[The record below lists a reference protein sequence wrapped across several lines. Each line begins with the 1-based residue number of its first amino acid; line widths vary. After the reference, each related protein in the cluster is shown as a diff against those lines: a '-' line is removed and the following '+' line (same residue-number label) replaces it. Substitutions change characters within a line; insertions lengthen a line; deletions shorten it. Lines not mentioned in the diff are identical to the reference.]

1 MNFVRWQCLT
11 SDPAVPQLYPVETDT
26 PILASKIPIIDSVID
41 ASIDVSMLIDSDQES
56 EYVVPIF
63 YKTDIYVKFSL
74 KYRSLNFILISYLY
88 IFTCYFT
95 G

>member
-1 MNFVRWQCLT
+1 M
-11 SDPAVPQLYPVETDT
+11 PQLYPVETDT

-63 YKTDIYVKFSL
+63 YKTNIYVKFSL
-74 KYRSLNFILISYLY
+74 KYM
-88 IFTCYFT
+88 
-95 G
+95 